1 MIGMLAHVF
10 YDVVNKLTTYRI
22 LFIVFIFRDIPDP
35 FYERMGLKK
44 YKNCYGGLLDDADDL
59 VMYESKV
66 SAAMARSIHLVTI
79 PKWSR
84 PMVCTWLITTL
95 SII

>member
-1 MIGMLAHVF
+1 
-10 YDVVNKLTTYRI
+10 
-22 LFIVFIFRDIPDP
+22 
-35 FYERMGLKK
+35 MGLKK

-79 PKWSR
+79 PK
-84 PMVCTWLITTL
+84 
-95 SII
+95 